1 MQIEPTKAQLSALKS
16 YPKGQPVAMVNIIK
30 FRDKTPD
37 GTEAGKEA
45 YKRYIAK
52 AMPFVQE
59 VGGKL
64 IWRGKPAGTV
74 IGDDANTP
82 DVIFI
87 VLYPSVDAFFQ
98 MIKNPEYQ
106 KITQDRTIALEIGDL
121 IACEV

>member
-1 MQIEPTKAQLSALKS
+1 MNTKPTKAQLSALQS
-16 YPKGQPVAMVNIIK
+16 YPKDQPVAMVNIIK

-64 IWRGKPAGTV
+64 IWRGKPVTTV
-74 IGDDANTP
+74 IGNDDSMP

-98 MIKNPEYQ
+98 MIQNPEYQ
-106 KITQDRTIALEIGDL
+106 KITHDRTIALEIGDL